1 MILTYLRGSLY
12 FALPKQWIDKP
23 ATQKLSLS
31 ITLFILL
38 FMRHSLPKLSFL
50 CLIIAVLSL
59 NSAVVAFSQ
68 DKMTKKPVEL
78 DTALYETDKNS
89 LFPLPVVYY
98 TPEAGLFYGAAI
110 LYNFFTNRE
119 KPINASQIQL
129 AAGYTTKQQ
138 TLIFLPFQI
147 FWDQNKWRSI
157 GELGYYNYAY
167 PFYGIGNNGQ
177 QEVFSTYRA
186 SFPRVRVFLLK
197 ETAPNLFVGGRYW
210 FENYDVIEWDN
221 SGSFQQEDFSGGFYN
236 RTSGIG
242 PALIYD
248 TRDGVYYP
256 RNGHYLESFI
266 EVNHDYT
273 GSTHNYTAF
282 SFDYAYYYAPANK
295 TVVAANAFSWSNVG
309 DVPFNRLAQLGG
321 NKKMRGYFQ
330 GYFQDNNLVLGQ
342 LEVRQELFWRIGITA
357 FSSAGQTS
365 ESWGDYGMDRW
376 NYAAGAGLRF
386 TFDTKKHINVRLDY
400 AVGKDSNGFYIAFN
414 EAF

>member
-1 MILTYLRGSLY
+1 MEQS
-12 FALPKQWIDKP
+12 FKN
-23 ATQKLSLS
+23 
-31 ITLFILL
+31 FILL
-38 FMRHSLPKLSFL
+38 FLT
-50 CLIIAVLSL
+50 VLTISITAPEL
-59 NSAVVAFSQ
+59 AFSQ
-68 DKMTKKPVEL
+68 DNIDKKTVDL

-98 TPEAGLFYGAAI
+98 TPESGLFYGASI
-110 LYNFFTNRE
+110 LYNFFTNRK

-177 QEVFSTYRA
+177 PDVFSTYRA

-210 FENYDVIEWDN
+210 FENYDIIEWDN
-221 SGSFQQEDFSGGFYN
+221 TGDFQQEDFSGGTYN

-242 PALIYD
+242 PAMIYD
-248 TRDGVYYP
+248 TRDAVYYP
-256 RNGHYLESFI
+256 RKGHYLESFI
-266 EVNHDYT
+266 EFNHQYT
-273 GSTHNYTAF
+273 GNTHNYTAI
-282 SFDYAYYYAPANK
+282 SFDYAYYYSPADK
-295 TVVAANAFSWSNVG
+295 TVLAANAFSLSNVG
-309 DVPFNRLAQLGG
+309 DAPFNRLAQLGG

-330 GYFQDNNLVLGQ
+330 GYFQDNNLLLGQ
-342 LEVRQELFWRIGITA
+342 LEVRQELFWRIGVAA
-357 FSSAGQTS
+357 FGSVGQTAKT
-365 ESWGDYGMDRW
+365 WGNYGMNRW
-376 NYAAGAGLRF
+376 NYAGGAGLRF